1 MIAVLVLIFASV
13 ALVAAGFV
21 VVPAMR
27 VGAGTG
33 INRRAGYAAL
43 AGLATVAIGLGVYGF
58 LGQPKLALNSLTGP
72 SRTDYPSLI
81 AMLARRMPNRPGDVE
96 GWSLLGRGYL
106 TLGNADQAQK
116 ALAQA
121 VQAEKTERGEA
132 DPQLLSSYGEAMT
145 EAAGQVTK
153 DAEDV
158 FKQVLTQDPRDLVAR
173 YYTGLALAT
182 RGDKAQALQLWEG
195 VLADAPPNTPWR
207 GALIDQVAA
216 LTASAGGAA
225 PNPEAM
231 VEQLANRLQSS
242 PDDLNGWLMLIRAY
256 AVLGNKDKAAQA
268 LTTARGVFA
277 NQPDAQA
284 ALARAASD
292 NSLN

>member
-13 ALVAAGFV
+13 ALAAAGFV
-21 VVPAMR
+21 VVPVLRTAS
-27 VGAGTG
+27 GAGVK
-33 INRRAGYAAL
+33 RRPGYAAI
-43 AGLATVAIGLGVYGF
+43 AGLATMAIGLGVYGF

-72 SRTDYPSLI
+72 SRTDYTSLI
-81 AMLARRMPNRPGDVE
+81 AMLARRMPDRPGDVE

-106 TLGNADQAQK
+106 TLGNADEAQK
-116 ALAQA
+116 ALAHA
-121 VQAEKTERGEA
+121 VDAEKAERGGA

-153 DAEDV
+153 DAEAV
-158 FKQVLTQDPRDLVAR
+158 FKQVLDQDPRDLVAR

-182 RGDKAQALQLWEG
+182 RGDKDHALQMWEG
-195 VLADAPPNTPWR
+195 VLADAPANTPWR

-216 LTASAGGAA
+216 LKASAGGAA

-231 VEQLANRLQSS
+231 VEQLADRLQAS
-242 PDDLNGWLMLIRAY
+242 PNDLDGWLRLIRAY
-256 AVLGNKDKAAQA
+256 AVLGNKDKAADA
-268 LTTARGVFA
+268 LTKARGVFA
-277 NQPDAQA
+277 NQPAAQA

-292 NSLN
+292 NALN